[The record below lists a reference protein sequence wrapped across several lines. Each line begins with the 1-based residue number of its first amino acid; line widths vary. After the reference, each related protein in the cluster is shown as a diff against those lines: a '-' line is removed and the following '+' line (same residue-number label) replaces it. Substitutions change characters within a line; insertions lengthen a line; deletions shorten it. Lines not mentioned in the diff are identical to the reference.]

1 MLAIITVDP
10 VLSKFVILSM
20 VIIVVGFVLQV
31 FKQPSIVT
39 YLIVGVLVGPYGFGL
54 VKDEDII
61 TNLGSLGLVLLLFF
75 VGMEIHLPSLIINW
89 KVSVIGTSIQ
99 IIVSI
104 IIVWL
109 LGKFFNWRI
118 SQVVMLGFV
127 ISLSSTA
134 VIVKLLQERKE
145 LFTKAGQNVL
155 GVLIAQDILIL
166 PMLIIMGYLGGD
178 KPEITEIIKQII
190 GGVLIIGIIVYI
202 LKKKEIR
209 LPFMRYIGKDHEVQ
223 VFVAFTLC
231 FGFSILTALFG
242 LSSALGA
249 FVAGIILSSTKSTK
263 WVHDSLH
270 AFKIMFVALFFVS
283 VGMLID
289 LQFLIEN
296 AVTIGSLV
304 LIVFIVNNAINVLIM
319 RIFCKDWKI
328 SFYAGALLSQIGEFS
343 FILGSTGYYSGIIK
357 IYDYQLVISTIAL
370 TLFLSPLWINLSR
383 KIIKIKVPKANK
395 VNYTGHIQK

>member
-1 MLAIITVDP
+1 MIAIITIDP

-20 VIIVVGFVLQV
+20 IIIVVGFVLQV

-39 YLIVGVLVGPYGFGL
+39 YLIVGVLVGPLGF
-54 VKDEDII
+54 KFITDEILI

-75 VGMEIHLPSLIINW
+75 VGMEIHLPSLITNW
-89 KVSVIGTSIQ
+89 KVSLIGTSIQ

-109 LGKFFNWRI
+109 LSKFFNWKI
-118 SQVVMLGFV
+118 NQVVMLGFI

-134 VIVKLLQERKE
+134 VIVKLLQERNE
-145 LFTKAGQNVL
+145 LFTKVGQNVL
-155 GVLIAQDILIL
+155 GVLIAQDILIV
-166 PMLIIMGYLGGD
+166 PMLIIMGYLGGS

-190 GGVLIIGIIVYI
+190 GGLLIIGIIVYI
-202 LKKKEIR
+202 LIKKQVK
-209 LPFMRYIGKDHEVQ
+209 LPFMKYISKDHEVQ

-249 FVAGIILSSTKSTK
+249 FIAGIILSSTKSTK
-263 WVHDSLH
+263 WVHNSLH

-289 LQFLIEN
+289 LQFLKEN
-296 AVTIGSLV
+296 ALIVGLLV
-304 LIVFIVNNAINVLIM
+304 LIVLIVNNIINVLTK

-328 SFYAGALLSQIGEFS
+328 SLYAGALLSQIGEFS

-357 IYDYQLVISTIAL
+357 IYDYQLIINTIAL
-370 TLFLSPLWINLSR
+370 TLFISPMWINLSR
-383 KIIKIKVPKANK
+383 KIIKIKVSN
-395 VNYTGHIQK
+395 

>member
-1 MLAIITVDP
+1 MIATINIDP

-20 VIIVVGFVLQV
+20 IIIVVGFVLQV

-39 YLIVGVLVGPYGFGL
+39 YLIVGVLVGPFGFKL
-54 VKDEDII
+54 ITDEILI

-75 VGMEIHLPSLIINW
+75 VGMEIHLPSLVTNW
-89 KVSVIGTSIQ
+89 KVSIIGTSIQ
-99 IIVSI
+99 IVVSV

-109 LGKFFNWRI
+109 LGNFFNWKI
-118 SQVVMLGFV
+118 NQVVMLGFI

-134 VIVKLLQERKE
+134 VIVKLLQERNE
-145 LFTKAGQNVL
+145 LFTEVGQNVL
-155 GVLIAQDILIL
+155 GVLITQDILIV
-166 PMLIIMGYLGGD
+166 PMLIMMGYLGGNN
-178 KPEITEIIKQII
+178 PEITEIIKQVI

-202 LKKKEIR
+202 LVKKEVK
-209 LPFMRYIGKDHEVQ
+209 LPFMKYISKDHEVQ

-249 FVAGIILSSTKSTK
+249 FIAGTVLSSTKSTQ
-263 WVHDSLH
+263 WVHNSLH

-289 LQFLIEN
+289 LHFLKEN
-296 AVTIGSLV
+296 ALIIGSLV
-304 LIVFIVNNAINVLIM
+304 LIVLIVNNTINILIM
-319 RIFCKDWKI
+319 RIFSKDWKI

-357 IYDYQLVISTIAL
+357 IYDYQLIIGTIAL
-370 TLFLSPLWINLSR
+370 TLFISPMWINLSR
-383 KIIKIKVPKANK
+383 KIIKTKISNL
-395 VNYTGHIQK
+395 NR

>member
-1 MLAIITVDP
+1 MIAIINIDP

-20 VIIVVGFVLQV
+20 VIIAVGFVLQV

-39 YLIVGVLVGPYGFGL
+39 YLIVGVLVGPYGFKL
-54 VKDEDII
+54 VTDEILI

-75 VGMEIHLPSLIINW
+75 VGMEIHLPNLITNW
-89 KVSVIGTSIQ
+89 KVSIIGTSIQ
-99 IIVSI
+99 IVVSV

-109 LGKFFNWRI
+109 LGKFFNWKI
-118 SQVVMLGFV
+118 NQVVMLGFI

-134 VIVKLLQERKE
+134 VIVKLLQERNE
-145 LFTKAGQNVL
+145 LFTKVGQNVL
-155 GVLIAQDILIL
+155 GVLIAQDILIV
-166 PMLIIMGYLGGD
+166 PMLIIIGYLGGN
-178 KPEITEIIKQII
+178 KPEITEIVKQII
-190 GGVLIIGIIVYI
+190 GGLLIIGIIVYI
-202 LKKKEIR
+202 LIKKEVK
-209 LPFMRYIGKDHEVQ
+209 LPFMRYISKDHEVQ

-249 FVAGIILSSTKSTK
+249 FIAGIILSSTKSTK
-263 WVHDSLH
+263 WVHNSLH

-289 LQFLIEN
+289 LQFLKEN
-296 AVTIGSLV
+296 VLIIATLVLMV
-304 LIVFIVNNAINVLIM
+304 LIVNNIINVLVM
-319 RIFCKDWKI
+319 HIFCKDWKI
-328 SFYAGALLSQIGEFS
+328 SLYAGALLSQIGEFS

-370 TLFLSPLWINLSR
+370 TLFISPMWISLFR
-383 KIIKIKVPKANK
+383 KIIKIKVPNLSI
-395 VNYTGHIQK
+395 NIQN

>member
-1 MLAIITVDP
+1 MIAAITIDP
-10 VLSKFVILSM
+10 VLFKFVILSM
-20 VIIVVGFVLQV
+20 IIVVVGFVLRV

-54 VKDEDII
+54 VTDENLI

-75 VGMEIHLPSLIINW
+75 VGMEIHLPSLITNW
-89 KVSVIGTSIQ
+89 RVSVIGTAIQ
-99 IIVSI
+99 IVVSI

-109 LGKFFNWRI
+109 LGKFFNWKI
-118 SQVVMLGFV
+118 NQVVMLGFV

-134 VIVKLLQERKE
+134 VIVKLLQERNE

-155 GVLIAQDILIL
+155 GVLIAQDILIV

-178 KPEITEIIKQII
+178 KPEIAEIIKQII

-202 LKKKEIR
+202 LIKKEVK
-209 LPFMRYIGKDHEVQ
+209 LPFMQYIRKDHEVQ

-249 FVAGIILSSTKSTK
+249 FIAGIILSSTKSTK

-289 LQFLIEN
+289 LQFLKEN
-296 AVTIGSLV
+296 AITIGLLV
-304 LIVFIVNNAINVLIM
+304 LIVFIVNNTINVLIM

-328 SFYAGALLSQIGEFS
+328 SLYAGALLSQIGEFS
-343 FILGSTGYYSGIIK
+343 FILGSTGYFSGIINK
-357 IYDYQLVISTIAL
+357 YDYQLIISTIAL
-370 TLFLSPLWINLSR
+370 TLFLSPFWINLTR
-383 KIIKIKVPKANK
+383 KIIKLKEKRLN
-395 VNYTGHIQK
+395 Q